1 MKKSKIEFDI
11 LDQAYRF
18 FRLKYPEINDDN
30 YPEAYSAF
38 TWIESFACYV
48 SRKVEE
54 VFEADID
61 MLNDYL
67 KTHVPED
74 VIWYKEIAPTLADLI
89 FYWHDEYLKL
99 KYPEQH

>member
-1 MKKSKIEFDI
+1 MKKSKNEFDI

-74 VIWYKEIAPTLADLI
+74 VIWYKEIAPALADLI